1 MFGAKAHEERQPG
14 REEELTERT
23 GTMEDMEGVE
33 AVEDVEGATHEL
45 GRCD

>member
-1 MFGAKAHEERQPG
+1 MFGAKAPGHEERQPG

-33 AVEDVEGATHEL
+33 AVEGTTHEL